1 MIVAIIKTMTDL
13 NIPKSAETDIAKTSN
28 FTDHKNPATTRNTV
42 ITKIN
47 NIGCLYAGK
56 VSINLFPNSKIL
68 KQIEI
73 KIVGIEAHP
82 KFEAKEVYFPLPRN
96 NLLKINTHKT
106 NNAKRKKLIIGDIT
120 NVSIISALF
129 DFPRRTLAI

>member
-1 MIVAIIKTMTDL
+1 MTDL
-13 NIPKSAETDIAKTSN
+13 NIPKSAETDIAKTPN

-42 ITKIN
+42 KTSIVI
-47 NIGCLYAGK
+47 ISCLYAGK
-56 VSINLFPNSKIL
+56 VCINSLPNSKII

-82 KFEAKEVYFPLPRN
+82 IFEAKGRYFPLPRN
-96 NLLKINTHKT
+96 NLIKTNIHKT
-106 NNAKRKKLIIGDIT
+106 SNAKRNKLIIGNII